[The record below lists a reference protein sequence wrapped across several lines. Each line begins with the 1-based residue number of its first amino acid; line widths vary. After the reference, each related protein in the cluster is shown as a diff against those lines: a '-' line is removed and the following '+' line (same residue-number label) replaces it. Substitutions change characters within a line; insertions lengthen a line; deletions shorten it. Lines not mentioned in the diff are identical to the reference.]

1 MNPKRHTVLHVNGEE
16 RDVLAQA
23 SMTLLEALREQLGLT
38 GTKRGCNHGVC
49 GACTVL
55 LDGRPARACLT
66 LAVDVGSRAWYP

>member
-38 GTKRGCNHGVC
+38 GTKRGCP
-49 GACTVL
+49 
-55 LDGRPARACLT
+55 RRRRA
-66 LAVDVGSRAWYP
+66 